1 LPRRI
6 VILAALAAS
15 LATASRAAA
24 FEPSDA
30 LQGEQWAV
38 APGAIFNL
46 PGAWQL
52 SQGAGVVV
60 AVVDSGM
67 RLDHPDLAPNV
78 WTNFGEI
85 PGNGVDDDHN
95 GYVDD
100 VHGIDLTSNSR
111 GQNLSDGFG
120 HGTHVSGTI
129 AAAANGRGVV
139 GVAFKAKL
147 MVVRVLGDDGGGST
161 GAVAEGIRYAAA
173 NGARVIN
180 LSLETNVNDPRM
192 TSAVEAAGAANALVV
207 ASAGNSGI
215 DVDNHPTFP
224 AAIPAPNVVAVAA
237 TGPTA
242 GRSLADFSNYG
253 RLTIPV
259 AAPGVD
265 VISTSRTGGYEYKSG
280 TSMAAP
286 HVAGVAAL
294 MAGVAPQL
302 TAAELRGILLQHA
315 SRSGLPIGAGYV
327 DALGAVAASAGASS
341 LQQGQPP
348 QVRVLA
354 ATRKGRSI
362 RAQIALLGATTAI
375 SRVRITLDGR
385 RVTELSGGRS
395 PVTVQVRGR
404 SGRKLGAIALAA
416 NGSRLAAA
424 SLRVRKV
431 NAGKGGVRQ
440 GGGIGTSGRV
450 WAG

>member
-1 LPRRI
+1 LI
-6 VILAALAAS
+6 VAVLAAVLAA
-15 LATASRAAA
+15 APAHAR
-24 FEPSDA
+24 EPTDP

-46 PGAWQL
+46 PAAWEL
-52 SQGAGVVV
+52 SQGNGVTV

-67 RLDHPDLAPNV
+67 KLDHPDLAPNV
-78 WTNFGEI
+78 WTNFKEI
-85 PGNGVDDDHN
+85 PGNGIDDDAN

-100 VHGIDLTSNSR
+100 VHGVDLTSRSKT
-111 GQNLSDGFG
+111 QNLSDGFG

-139 GVAFKAKL
+139 GVAFHAKL
-147 MVVRVLGDDGGGST
+147 MVVRVLDDRGAGST
-161 GAVAEGIRYAAA
+161 GGVAEGIRYAAA
-173 NGARVIN
+173 NGARIIN
-180 LSLETNVNDPRM
+180 LSLETNVDDPRM
-192 TSAVEAAGAANALVV
+192 RSAVEAAAAANTLVV
-207 ASAGNSGI
+207 ASAGNSGV

-224 AAIPAPNVVAVAA
+224 AGIAAPNLVAVAA
-237 TGPTA
+237 TSPTA

-294 MAGVAPQL
+294 MAAVAPQL
-302 TAAELRGILLQHA
+302 TAAELRALLLQHA

-327 DALGAVAASAGASS
+327 DALGAVAAAASASS
-341 LQQGQPP
+341 FQQGQPP
-348 QVRVLA
+348 QARVLL
-354 ATRKGRSI
+354 ATRKGSGRKALI
-362 RAQIALLGATTAI
+362 QAQIALLGATAAVN
-375 SRVRITLDGR
+375 RVRVSLDGR
-385 RVTELSGGRS
+385 KVTELRGGVS
-395 PVTVQVRGR
+395 PLTVRLRGR
-404 SGRKLGAIALAA
+404 KGRRIGVAALSAD
-416 NGSRLAAA
+416 GRVLAKATA
-424 SLRVRKV
+424 RVRRLK
-431 NAGKGGVRQ
+431 AGKRGVRQ

>member
-1 LPRRI
+1 
-6 VILAALAAS
+6 
-15 LATASRAAA
+15 
-24 FEPSDA
+24 
-30 LQGEQWAV
+30 
-38 APGAIFNL
+38 
-46 PGAWQL
+46 
-52 SQGAGVVV
+52 
-60 AVVDSGM
+60 M
-67 RLDHPDLAPNV
+67 KLDHPDLAPNV

-95 GYVDD
+95 GYIDD

-147 MVVRVLGDDGGGST
+147 MVVRVLGNDGGGST

-173 NGARVIN
+173 NGARIIN
-180 LSLETNVNDPRM
+180 LSLETDVDDPRM
-192 TSAVEAAGAANALVV
+192 RTAVAAAAAANTLVV
-207 ASAGNSGI
+207 ASAGNSGLN
-215 DVDNHPTFP
+215 VDSHPTFP
-224 AAIPAPNVVAVAA
+224 ASIAAPNVVGVAA

-242 GRSLADFSNYG
+242 GRTLADFSNYG

-286 HVAGVAAL
+286 HVSGVAAL
-294 MAGVAPQL
+294 MAAVAPEL
-302 TAAELRGILLQHA
+302 TAAELRAILLQHA

-327 DALGAVAASAGASS
+327 DAQGAVLAAASASS
-341 LQQGQPP
+341 FQQGQPP
-348 QVRVLA
+348 QARVLQ
-354 ATRKGRSI
+354 ATRSGRTT
-362 RAQIALLGATTAI
+362 RAQIALLGATAAV
-375 SRVRITLDGR
+375 SRVQVKLDGR
-385 RVTELSGGRS
+385 KVAQLTGGRS
-395 PVTVQVRGR
+395 PLTVRLRGR
-404 SGRKLGAIALAA
+404 VGRRLSVTALAA
-416 NGSRLAAA
+416 DGHAIA
-424 SLRVRKV
+424 SASARVRKLRS
-431 NAGKGGVRQ
+431 GKRGVSQ
-440 GGGIGTSGRV
+440 GGGIGTSGRA